1 MKQLILFLLCLSTWT
16 AQAKIYNVKDYGA
29 KADGTTIDTPAIN
42 RAIEEAASQGGGT
55 IYFPAGEYACYSIRL
70 ASHIHLYI
78 EQGAQIV
85 GAFPSATEGYDLAEP
100 NEHTQFQDFGHSHW
114 KNSLIW
120 GIGLED
126 ITISGPGLI
135 YGKGLTREESR
146 LPGVG
151 NKAISLKLCKNVT
164 LKDFSLLHCG
174 HFGLLATGVDNL
186 SILNVKVDTN
196 RDGFDIDCCKNVRI
210 SHCTVNAP
218 WDDAI
223 VLKASYGLGYFK
235 DTENVTISDCFV
247 SGYDRGSVLD
257 LKKKSKKGLVAIV
270 IIVLIVLAGGA
281 VFAYKM
287 QADKKELADFSQKVA
302 AFQSEKLD
310 GRDFGSHQSY
320 FTDFMK
326 ECQDAIDA
334 GDLKKM
340 EELDKKWSEVENT
353 YTTVSNGKTSL
364 DAFASGIDQALS
376 TYSITDDYKA
386 TYETLK
392 KDVEAAQKDCDY
404 EKVSDFQKQLDA
416 LATNLKSDNLK
427 VIQNLKNDISSVS
440 LDKDYVSAD
449 DQKKLDAY
457 STEVEKY
464 IKEENYAQAVTT
476 LNSWKTDVTALKKT
490 IDDKKAAEQAKAE
503 SEAESKRAA
512 ESKAA
517 ESKAAESK
525 AAESKKN
532 QTTETKKDSS
542 KNNSS
547 SSNSSA
553 SSDYVLPGSS
563 SQYLSASDV
572 KNLSSYQLMIA
583 RNEIYARHH
592 RKFDSADLQI
602 YFDKKSWYSGTIEP
616 SDFDEKNELSQI
628 EKKNIDL
635 IKKYE

>member
-1 MKQLILFLLCLSTWT
+1 MSNTEDRNDETINLDLDEHTSAEDADMDVNTEANANADDDF
-16 AQAKIYNVKDYGA
+16 DYL
-29 KADGTTIDTPAIN
+29 KE
-42 RAIEEAASQGGGT
+42 IEE
-55 IYFPAGEYACYSIRL
+55 
-70 ASHIHLYI
+70 I
-78 EQGAQIV
+78 EAQ
-85 GAFPSATEGYDLAEP
+85 EKE
-100 NEHTQFQDFGHSHW
+100 
-114 KNSLIW
+114 
-120 GIGLED
+120 LEEQRQKKKEE
-126 ITISGPGLI
+126 LERR
-135 YGKGLTREESR
+135 REER
-146 LPGVG
+146 E
-151 NKAISLKLCKNVT
+151 
-164 LKDFSLLHCG
+164 KDDKKSAAQRKREMKERKKEAEWLGEPFE
-174 HFGLLATGVDNL
+174 
-186 SILNVKVDTN
+186 
-196 RDGFDIDCCKNVRI
+196 
-210 SHCTVNAP
+210 
-218 WDDAI
+218 DDVEI
-223 VLKASYGLGYFK
+223 VPTAK
-235 DTENVTISDCFV
+235 
-247 SGYDRGSVLD
+247 
-257 LKKKSKKGLVAIV
+257 KKKSKKGLVAIV
-270 IIVLIVLAGGA
+270 VIVLIALAGGA
-281 VFAYKM
+281 AFAYKM

-310 GRDFGSHQSY
+310 GRDFGSY

-340 EELDKKWSEVENT
+340 EDLDKKWSEVENT

-476 LNSWKTDVTALKKT
+476 LSSWKTDVTALKKT

-542 KNNSS
+542 KKDSSKNNSS

-583 RNEIYARHH
+583 RNEIYARHG
-592 RKFDSADLQI
+592 RKFNDSELQA
-602 YFDKKSWYSGTIEP
+602 YFNGKSWYKGTVNPE
-616 SDFDEKNELSQI
+616 DFSTSVFNDCEI
-628 EKKNIDL
+628 KNIQL
-635 IKKYE
+635 IQSYE

>member
-1 MKQLILFLLCLSTWT
+1 MSNTEDRNDETIDLDLDEHTSAEDADMDVNTE
-16 AQAKIYNVKDYGA
+16 A
-29 KADGTTIDTPAIN
+29 KADDDFDYLKE
-42 RAIEEAASQGGGT
+42 IEE
-55 IYFPAGEYACYSIRL
+55 
-70 ASHIHLYI
+70 I
-78 EQGAQIV
+78 EAQ
-85 GAFPSATEGYDLAEP
+85 EKE
-100 NEHTQFQDFGHSHW
+100 
-114 KNSLIW
+114 
-120 GIGLED
+120 LEEQRQKKKEE
-126 ITISGPGLI
+126 LERR
-135 YGKGLTREESR
+135 REER
-146 LPGVG
+146 E
-151 NKAISLKLCKNVT
+151 
-164 LKDFSLLHCG
+164 KDEKKSAAQRRREMKERKKEAEWLGEPFE
-174 HFGLLATGVDNL
+174 
-186 SILNVKVDTN
+186 
-196 RDGFDIDCCKNVRI
+196 
-210 SHCTVNAP
+210 
-218 WDDAI
+218 DDVEI
-223 VLKASYGLGYFK
+223 VPTAK
-235 DTENVTISDCFV
+235 
-247 SGYDRGSVLD
+247 
-257 LKKKSKKGLVAIV
+257 KKKSKKGLVAIV
-270 IIVLIVLAGGA
+270 IILLIALAGGA
-281 VFAYKM
+281 VFAYKK
-287 QADKKELADFSQKVA
+287 QVDKKELADFSQKVA

-310 GRDFGSHQSY
+310 GKDFGSHQSY

-392 KDVEAAQKDCDY
+392 KDVETAQKDCDY

-449 DQKKLDAY
+449 DQKKLEAY

-525 AAESKKN
+525 AAESKAAESKKN
-532 QTTETKKDSS
+532 QTTETKKNGSN
-542 KNNSS
+542 NNSS

-583 RNEIYARHH
+583 RNEIYARHG
-592 RKFDSADLQI
+592 RKFNDSELQA
-602 YFDKKSWYSGTIEP
+602 YFNSKSWYKGTVNPE
-616 SDFDEKNELSQI
+616 DFSTSVFNDYEI
-628 EKKNIDL
+628 KNIQL
-635 IKKYE
+635 IQSYE

>member
-1 MKQLILFLLCLSTWT
+1 MSNTEDRNDETINLDLDEHTSAEDADMDVNTEANANADDDF
-16 AQAKIYNVKDYGA
+16 DYL
-29 KADGTTIDTPAIN
+29 KE
-42 RAIEEAASQGGGT
+42 IEE
-55 IYFPAGEYACYSIRL
+55 
-70 ASHIHLYI
+70 I
-78 EQGAQIV
+78 EAQ
-85 GAFPSATEGYDLAEP
+85 EKE
-100 NEHTQFQDFGHSHW
+100 
-114 KNSLIW
+114 
-120 GIGLED
+120 LEEQRQKKKEE
-126 ITISGPGLI
+126 LERR
-135 YGKGLTREESR
+135 REER
-146 LPGVG
+146 E
-151 NKAISLKLCKNVT
+151 
-164 LKDFSLLHCG
+164 KDEKKSAAQRKREMKERKKEAEWLGEPFE
-174 HFGLLATGVDNL
+174 
-186 SILNVKVDTN
+186 
-196 RDGFDIDCCKNVRI
+196 
-210 SHCTVNAP
+210 
-218 WDDAI
+218 DDVEI
-223 VLKASYGLGYFK
+223 VPTAK
-235 DTENVTISDCFV
+235 
-247 SGYDRGSVLD
+247 
-257 LKKKSKKGLVAIV
+257 KKKSKKGLVAIV
-270 IIVLIVLAGGA
+270 IIVLIALAGGA
-281 VFAYKM
+281 AFAYKM

-320 FTDFMK
+320 FADFMK

-334 GDLKKM
+334 RDLKKM

-542 KNNSS
+542 KKDSSKNNSS

-583 RNEIYARHH
+583 RNEIYARHG
-592 RKFDSADLQI
+592 RKFNDSELQA
-602 YFDKKSWYSGTIEP
+602 YFNGKSWYKGTVNPE
-616 SDFDEKNELSQI
+616 DFSTSVFNDCEI
-628 EKKNIDL
+628 KNIQL
-635 IKKYE
+635 IQSYE

>member
-1 MKQLILFLLCLSTWT
+1 MSNTEDRNDETINLDLDEHTSAEDADMDVNTEANANADDDF
-16 AQAKIYNVKDYGA
+16 DYL
-29 KADGTTIDTPAIN
+29 KE
-42 RAIEEAASQGGGT
+42 IEE
-55 IYFPAGEYACYSIRL
+55 
-70 ASHIHLYI
+70 I
-78 EQGAQIV
+78 EAQ
-85 GAFPSATEGYDLAEP
+85 EKE
-100 NEHTQFQDFGHSHW
+100 
-114 KNSLIW
+114 
-120 GIGLED
+120 LEEQRQKKKEE
-126 ITISGPGLI
+126 LERR
-135 YGKGLTREESR
+135 REER
-146 LPGVG
+146 E
-151 NKAISLKLCKNVT
+151 
-164 LKDFSLLHCG
+164 KDDKKSAAQRKREMKERKKEAEWLGEPFE
-174 HFGLLATGVDNL
+174 
-186 SILNVKVDTN
+186 
-196 RDGFDIDCCKNVRI
+196 
-210 SHCTVNAP
+210 
-218 WDDAI
+218 DDVEI
-223 VLKASYGLGYFK
+223 VPTAK
-235 DTENVTISDCFV
+235 
-247 SGYDRGSVLD
+247 
-257 LKKKSKKGLVAIV
+257 KKKSKKGLVAIV
-270 IIVLIVLAGGA
+270 VIVLIALAGGA
-281 VFAYKM
+281 AFAYKM

-340 EELDKKWSEVENT
+340 EDLDKKWSEVENT

-512 ESKAA
+512 AGFALTIAPINVWK
-517 ESKAAESK
+517 
-525 AAESKKN
+525 
-532 QTTETKKDSS
+532 
-542 KNNSS
+542 
-547 SSNSSA
+547 
-553 SSDYVLPGSS
+553 
-563 SQYLSASDV
+563 LSANCSSV
-572 KNLSSYQLMIA
+572 KEAVPTGTWIMFVLSSLYSILPALISLTA
-583 RNEIYARHH
+583 FVTSIVTVPAFGFGIKPLGPSTRPRRPTTPIISGVATTTSKSSHPSFWIFGTSSCPPT
-592 RKFDSADLQI
+592 KSA
-602 YFDKKSWYSGTIEP
+602 P
-616 SDFDEKNELSQI
+616 AA
-628 EKKNIDL
+628 
-635 IKKYE
+635 

>member
-1 MKQLILFLLCLSTWT
+1 MSNTEDRNDETIDLDLDEHTSAEDADMDVNTE
-16 AQAKIYNVKDYGA
+16 A
-29 KADGTTIDTPAIN
+29 KADDDFDYLKE
-42 RAIEEAASQGGGT
+42 IEE
-55 IYFPAGEYACYSIRL
+55 
-70 ASHIHLYI
+70 I
-78 EQGAQIV
+78 EAQ
-85 GAFPSATEGYDLAEP
+85 EKE
-100 NEHTQFQDFGHSHW
+100 
-114 KNSLIW
+114 
-120 GIGLED
+120 LEEQRQKKKEE
-126 ITISGPGLI
+126 LERR
-135 YGKGLTREESR
+135 REER
-146 LPGVG
+146 E
-151 NKAISLKLCKNVT
+151 
-164 LKDFSLLHCG
+164 KDEKKSAAQRRREMKERKKEAEWLGEPFE
-174 HFGLLATGVDNL
+174 
-186 SILNVKVDTN
+186 
-196 RDGFDIDCCKNVRI
+196 
-210 SHCTVNAP
+210 
-218 WDDAI
+218 DDVEI
-223 VLKASYGLGYFK
+223 VPTAK
-235 DTENVTISDCFV
+235 
-247 SGYDRGSVLD
+247 
-257 LKKKSKKGLVAIV
+257 KKKSKKGLVAIV
-270 IIVLIVLAGGA
+270 IILLIALAGGA
-281 VFAYKM
+281 VFAYKK
-287 QADKKELADFSQKVA
+287 QVDKKELADFSQKVA

-310 GRDFGSHQSY
+310 GKDFGSHQSY

-392 KDVEAAQKDCDY
+392 KDVETAQKDCDY

-449 DQKKLDAY
+449 DQKKLEAY

-525 AAESKKN
+525 AAESKAAESKKN
-532 QTTETKKDSS
+532 QTTETKKNSS
-542 KNNSS
+542 NNNSS

-563 SQYLSASDV
+563 NQYLSASDV

-583 RNEIYARHH
+583 RNEIYARHG
-592 RKFDSADLQI
+592 RKFNDSELQA
-602 YFDKKSWYSGTIEP
+602 YFNSKSWYKGTVNPE
-616 SDFDEKNELSQI
+616 DFSTSVFNDYEI
-628 EKKNIDL
+628 KNIQL
-635 IKKYE
+635 IQSYE

>member
-1 MKQLILFLLCLSTWT
+1 MSNTEDRNDETINLDLDEHTSAEDADMDVNTEANANADDDF
-16 AQAKIYNVKDYGA
+16 DYL
-29 KADGTTIDTPAIN
+29 KE
-42 RAIEEAASQGGGT
+42 IEE
-55 IYFPAGEYACYSIRL
+55 
-70 ASHIHLYI
+70 I
-78 EQGAQIV
+78 EAQ
-85 GAFPSATEGYDLAEP
+85 EKE
-100 NEHTQFQDFGHSHW
+100 
-114 KNSLIW
+114 
-120 GIGLED
+120 LEEQRQKKKEE
-126 ITISGPGLI
+126 LERR
-135 YGKGLTREESR
+135 REER
-146 LPGVG
+146 E
-151 NKAISLKLCKNVT
+151 
-164 LKDFSLLHCG
+164 KDEKKSAAQRKREMKERKKEAEWLGEPFE
-174 HFGLLATGVDNL
+174 
-186 SILNVKVDTN
+186 
-196 RDGFDIDCCKNVRI
+196 
-210 SHCTVNAP
+210 
-218 WDDAI
+218 DDVEI
-223 VLKASYGLGYFK
+223 VPTAK
-235 DTENVTISDCFV
+235 
-247 SGYDRGSVLD
+247 
-257 LKKKSKKGLVAIV
+257 KKKSKKGLVAIV
-270 IIVLIVLAGGA
+270 VIVLIALAGGA
-281 VFAYKM
+281 AFAYKM

-340 EELDKKWSEVENT
+340 EDLDKKWSEVENT

-464 IKEENYAQAVTT
+464 TKEENYAQAVTT

-503 SEAESKRAA
+503 SEAKR
-512 ESKAA
+512 AA

-532 QTTETKKDSS
+532 QTTETKKDSSKKDSS

-583 RNEIYARHH
+583 RNEIYARHG
-592 RKFDSADLQI
+592 RKFNDSELQA
-602 YFDKKSWYSGTIEP
+602 YFNGKSWYKGTVNPE
-616 SDFDEKNELSQI
+616 DFSTSVFNDCEI
-628 EKKNIDL
+628 KNIQL
-635 IKKYE
+635 IQSYE

>member
-1 MKQLILFLLCLSTWT
+1 MSNTEDR
-16 AQAKIYNVKDYGA
+16 NDE
-29 KADGTTIDTPAIN
+29 TIDLDLDEHTSAEDADMDEHTEAN
-42 RAIEEAASQGGGT
+42 ADDDFDYLKEIEE
-55 IYFPAGEYACYSIRL
+55 
-70 ASHIHLYI
+70 I
-78 EQGAQIV
+78 EAQ
-85 GAFPSATEGYDLAEP
+85 EKE
-100 NEHTQFQDFGHSHW
+100 
-114 KNSLIW
+114 
-120 GIGLED
+120 LEEQRQKKKEE
-126 ITISGPGLI
+126 LERR
-135 YGKGLTREESR
+135 REER
-146 LPGVG
+146 E
-151 NKAISLKLCKNVT
+151 
-164 LKDFSLLHCG
+164 KDEKKSAAQRRREMKERKKEAEWLGEPFEDD
-174 HFGLLATGVDNL
+174 VE
-186 SILNVKVDTN
+186 
-196 RDGFDIDCCKNVRI
+196 
-210 SHCTVNAP
+210 TVPIA
-218 WDDAI
+218 
-223 VLKASYGLGYFK
+223 K
-235 DTENVTISDCFV
+235 
-247 SGYDRGSVLD
+247 
-257 LKKKSKKGLVAIV
+257 KKKSKKGLIAIV
-270 IIVLIVLAGGA
+270 VVILIALAGGA

-310 GRDFGSHQSY
+310 GKDFGSHQSY

-340 EELDKKWSEVENT
+340 EELNKKWSEVEST

-386 TYETLK
+386 DYETLK
-392 KDVEAAQKDCDY
+392 KDVETAQKDCDY

-427 VIQNLKNDISSVS
+427 LVQNLKNDISSVS

-476 LNSWKTDVTALKKT
+476 LNSWKTDVTALKKS

-525 AAESKKN
+525 AAESKAAESKKN

-542 KNNSS
+542 NNNSS
-547 SSNSSA
+547 SSNSGS

-583 RNEIYARHH
+583 RNEIYARHG
-592 RKFDSADLQI
+592 RKFNDSELQA
-602 YFDKKSWYSGTIEP
+602 YFNSKSWYKGTVNPENFSTSVFNDYEI
-616 SDFDEKNELSQI
+616 
-628 EKKNIDL
+628 KNIQL
-635 IKKYE
+635 IQSYE

>member
-1 MKQLILFLLCLSTWT
+1 M
-16 AQAKIYNVKDYGA
+16 
-29 KADGTTIDTPAIN
+29 
-42 RAIEEAASQGGGT
+42 
-55 IYFPAGEYACYSIRL
+55 
-70 ASHIHLYI
+70 
-78 EQGAQIV
+78 
-85 GAFPSATEGYDLAEP
+85 
-100 NEHTQFQDFGHSHW
+100 
-114 KNSLIW
+114 
-120 GIGLED
+120 
-126 ITISGPGLI
+126 
-135 YGKGLTREESR
+135 
-146 LPGVG
+146 
-151 NKAISLKLCKNVT
+151 
-164 LKDFSLLHCG
+164 
-174 HFGLLATGVDNL
+174 
-186 SILNVKVDTN
+186 
-196 RDGFDIDCCKNVRI
+196 
-210 SHCTVNAP
+210 
-218 WDDAI
+218 
-223 VLKASYGLGYFK
+223 
-235 DTENVTISDCFV
+235 
-247 SGYDRGSVLD
+247 
-257 LKKKSKKGLVAIV
+257 
-270 IIVLIVLAGGA
+270 
-281 VFAYKM
+281 
-287 QADKKELADFSQKVA
+287 A

-310 GRDFGSHQSY
+310 GRNFGSHQSY

-542 KNNSS
+542 KKDSSKNNSS

-583 RNEIYARHH
+583 RNEIYARHG
-592 RKFDSADLQI
+592 RKFNDSELQA
-602 YFDKKSWYSGTIEP
+602 YFNGKSWYKGTVNPE
-616 SDFDEKNELSQI
+616 DFSTSVFNDYEI
-628 EKKNIDL
+628 KNIQL
-635 IKKYE
+635 IQSYE

>member
-1 MKQLILFLLCLSTWT
+1 MSNTEDRNDETINLDLDEHTSAEDADMDVNTEANADDDF
-16 AQAKIYNVKDYGA
+16 DYL
-29 KADGTTIDTPAIN
+29 KE
-42 RAIEEAASQGGGT
+42 IEE
-55 IYFPAGEYACYSIRL
+55 
-70 ASHIHLYI
+70 I
-78 EQGAQIV
+78 EAQ
-85 GAFPSATEGYDLAEP
+85 EKE
-100 NEHTQFQDFGHSHW
+100 
-114 KNSLIW
+114 
-120 GIGLED
+120 LEEQRQKKKEE
-126 ITISGPGLI
+126 LERR
-135 YGKGLTREESR
+135 REER
-146 LPGVG
+146 E
-151 NKAISLKLCKNVT
+151 
-164 LKDFSLLHCG
+164 KDEKKSAAQRKREMKERKKEAEWLGEPFE
-174 HFGLLATGVDNL
+174 
-186 SILNVKVDTN
+186 
-196 RDGFDIDCCKNVRI
+196 
-210 SHCTVNAP
+210 
-218 WDDAI
+218 DDVEI
-223 VLKASYGLGYFK
+223 VPTAK
-235 DTENVTISDCFV
+235 
-247 SGYDRGSVLD
+247 
-257 LKKKSKKGLVAIV
+257 KKKSKKGLVAIV
-270 IIVLIVLAGGA
+270 VIVLIALAGGA
-281 VFAYKM
+281 AFAYKM

-340 EELDKKWSEVENT
+340 EDLDKKWSEVENT
-353 YTTVSNGKTSL
+353 YTTVSNGRTSL

-525 AAESKKN
+525 KN
-532 QTTETKKDSS
+532 QTTETKKDSSKKDSSKKDSS

-583 RNEIYARHH
+583 RNEIYARHG
-592 RKFDSADLQI
+592 RKFNDSELQA
-602 YFDKKSWYSGTIEP
+602 YFNGKSWYKGTVNPE
-616 SDFDEKNELSQI
+616 DFSTSVFNDYEI
-628 EKKNIDL
+628 KNIQL
-635 IKKYE
+635 IQSYE

>member
-1 MKQLILFLLCLSTWT
+1 MSNTEDRNDETINLDLDEHTSAEDADMDVNTEANANADDDF
-16 AQAKIYNVKDYGA
+16 DYL
-29 KADGTTIDTPAIN
+29 KE
-42 RAIEEAASQGGGT
+42 IEE
-55 IYFPAGEYACYSIRL
+55 
-70 ASHIHLYI
+70 I
-78 EQGAQIV
+78 EAQ
-85 GAFPSATEGYDLAEP
+85 EKE
-100 NEHTQFQDFGHSHW
+100 
-114 KNSLIW
+114 
-120 GIGLED
+120 LEEQRQKKKEE
-126 ITISGPGLI
+126 LERR
-135 YGKGLTREESR
+135 REER
-146 LPGVG
+146 E
-151 NKAISLKLCKNVT
+151 
-164 LKDFSLLHCG
+164 KDEKKSAAQRKREMKERKKEAEWLGEPFEDD
-174 HFGLLATGVDNL
+174 VE
-186 SILNVKVDTN
+186 
-196 RDGFDIDCCKNVRI
+196 
-210 SHCTVNAP
+210 TVPTA
-218 WDDAI
+218 
-223 VLKASYGLGYFK
+223 K
-235 DTENVTISDCFV
+235 
-247 SGYDRGSVLD
+247 
-257 LKKKSKKGLVAIV
+257 KKKSKKGLVAIV
-270 IIVLIVLAGGA
+270 VIVLIALAGGA
-281 VFAYKM
+281 AFAYKM

-503 SEAESKRAA
+503 SKRAA

-583 RNEIYARHH
+583 RNEIYARHG
-592 RKFDSADLQI
+592 RKFNDSELQA
-602 YFDKKSWYSGTIEP
+602 YFNGKSWYKGTVNPE
-616 SDFDEKNELSQI
+616 DFSTSVFNDCEI
-628 EKKNIDL
+628 KNIQL
-635 IKKYE
+635 IQSYE

>member
-1 MKQLILFLLCLSTWT
+1 MSNTEDRNDETIDLDLDEHTSAEDADMDVNTE
-16 AQAKIYNVKDYGA
+16 A
-29 KADGTTIDTPAIN
+29 KADDDFDYLKE
-42 RAIEEAASQGGGT
+42 IEE
-55 IYFPAGEYACYSIRL
+55 
-70 ASHIHLYI
+70 I
-78 EQGAQIV
+78 EAQ
-85 GAFPSATEGYDLAEP
+85 EKE
-100 NEHTQFQDFGHSHW
+100 
-114 KNSLIW
+114 
-120 GIGLED
+120 LEEQRQKKKEE
-126 ITISGPGLI
+126 LERR
-135 YGKGLTREESR
+135 REER
-146 LPGVG
+146 E
-151 NKAISLKLCKNVT
+151 
-164 LKDFSLLHCG
+164 KDEKKSAAQRRREMKERKKEAEWLGEPFE
-174 HFGLLATGVDNL
+174 
-186 SILNVKVDTN
+186 
-196 RDGFDIDCCKNVRI
+196 
-210 SHCTVNAP
+210 
-218 WDDAI
+218 DDVEI
-223 VLKASYGLGYFK
+223 VPTAK
-235 DTENVTISDCFV
+235 
-247 SGYDRGSVLD
+247 
-257 LKKKSKKGLVAIV
+257 KKKSKKGLVAIV
-270 IIVLIVLAGGA
+270 IILLIALAGGA
-281 VFAYKM
+281 VFAYKK

-310 GRDFGSHQSY
+310 GKDFGSHQSY

-364 DAFASGIDQALS
+364 DAFAAGIDQALS

-392 KDVEAAQKDCDY
+392 KDIETAQKDCDY

-449 DQKKLDAY
+449 DQKKLEAY

-525 AAESKKN
+525 AAESKAAESKKN
-532 QTTETKKDSS
+532 QTTETKKNSS
-542 KNNSS
+542 NNNSS

-563 SQYLSASDV
+563 NQYLSASDV

-583 RNEIYARHH
+583 RNEIYARHG
-592 RKFDSADLQI
+592 RKFNDSELQA
-602 YFDKKSWYSGTIEP
+602 YFNSKSWYKGTVNPE
-616 SDFDEKNELSQI
+616 DFSTSVFNDYEI
-628 EKKNIDL
+628 KNIQL
-635 IKKYE
+635 IQSYE

>member
-1 MKQLILFLLCLSTWT
+1 
-16 AQAKIYNVKDYGA
+16 
-29 KADGTTIDTPAIN
+29 
-42 RAIEEAASQGGGT
+42 
-55 IYFPAGEYACYSIRL
+55 
-70 ASHIHLYI
+70 
-78 EQGAQIV
+78 
-85 GAFPSATEGYDLAEP
+85 
-100 NEHTQFQDFGHSHW
+100 
-114 KNSLIW
+114 
-120 GIGLED
+120 
-126 ITISGPGLI
+126 
-135 YGKGLTREESR
+135 
-146 LPGVG
+146 
-151 NKAISLKLCKNVT
+151 
-164 LKDFSLLHCG
+164 
-174 HFGLLATGVDNL
+174 
-186 SILNVKVDTN
+186 
-196 RDGFDIDCCKNVRI
+196 
-210 SHCTVNAP
+210 
-218 WDDAI
+218 
-223 VLKASYGLGYFK
+223 
-235 DTENVTISDCFV
+235 
-247 SGYDRGSVLD
+247 
-257 LKKKSKKGLVAIV
+257 
-270 IIVLIVLAGGA
+270 
-281 VFAYKM
+281 
-287 QADKKELADFSQKVA
+287 
-302 AFQSEKLD
+302 
-310 GRDFGSHQSY
+310 
-320 FTDFMK
+320 MK

-340 EELDKKWSEVENT
+340 EDLDKKWSEVENT

-476 LNSWKTDVTALKKT
+476 LSSWKTDVTALKKT
-490 IDDKKAAEQAKAE
+490 IDDKKAAEQAKA
-503 SEAESKRAA
+503 EAESKRAA

-532 QTTETKKDSS
+532 QTTETKKDSSKKDSS

-583 RNEIYARHH
+583 RNEIYARHG
-592 RKFDSADLQI
+592 RKFNDSELQA
-602 YFDKKSWYSGTIEP
+602 YFNGKSWYKGTVNPE
-616 SDFDEKNELSQI
+616 DFSTSVFNDCEI
-628 EKKNIDL
+628 KNIQL
-635 IKKYE
+635 IQSYE

>member
-1 MKQLILFLLCLSTWT
+1 MSNTEDRNDETINLDLDEHTSAEDADMDVNTEANANADDDF
-16 AQAKIYNVKDYGA
+16 DYL
-29 KADGTTIDTPAIN
+29 KE
-42 RAIEEAASQGGGT
+42 IEE
-55 IYFPAGEYACYSIRL
+55 
-70 ASHIHLYI
+70 I
-78 EQGAQIV
+78 EAQ
-85 GAFPSATEGYDLAEP
+85 EKE
-100 NEHTQFQDFGHSHW
+100 
-114 KNSLIW
+114 
-120 GIGLED
+120 LEEQRQKKKEE
-126 ITISGPGLI
+126 LERR
-135 YGKGLTREESR
+135 REER
-146 LPGVG
+146 E
-151 NKAISLKLCKNVT
+151 
-164 LKDFSLLHCG
+164 KDEKKSAAQRKREMKERKKEAEWLGEPFEDDVEIVP
-174 HFGLLATGVDNL
+174 T
-186 SILNVKVDTN
+186 VK
-196 RDGFDIDCCKNVRI
+196 
-210 SHCTVNAP
+210 
-218 WDDAI
+218 
-223 VLKASYGLGYFK
+223 
-235 DTENVTISDCFV
+235 
-247 SGYDRGSVLD
+247 
-257 LKKKSKKGLVAIV
+257 KKKSKKGLVAIV
-270 IIVLIVLAGGA
+270 IIVLIALAGGA

-310 GRDFGSHQSY
+310 GRDFGFHQSY
-320 FTDFMK
+320 FADFMK

-503 SEAESKRAA
+503 SKRAAESKAA

-583 RNEIYARHH
+583 RNEIYARHG
-592 RKFDSADLQI
+592 RKFNDSELQA
-602 YFDKKSWYSGTIEP
+602 YFNGKSWYKGTVNPE
-616 SDFDEKNELSQI
+616 DFSTSVFNDYEI
-628 EKKNIDL
+628 KNIQL
-635 IKKYE
+635 IQSYE

>member
-1 MKQLILFLLCLSTWT
+1 MSNTEDRNDETINLDLDEHTSAEDADMDVNTEANADDDF
-16 AQAKIYNVKDYGA
+16 DYL
-29 KADGTTIDTPAIN
+29 KE
-42 RAIEEAASQGGGT
+42 IEE
-55 IYFPAGEYACYSIRL
+55 
-70 ASHIHLYI
+70 I
-78 EQGAQIV
+78 EAQ
-85 GAFPSATEGYDLAEP
+85 EKE
-100 NEHTQFQDFGHSHW
+100 
-114 KNSLIW
+114 
-120 GIGLED
+120 LEEQRQKKKEE
-126 ITISGPGLI
+126 LERR
-135 YGKGLTREESR
+135 REER
-146 LPGVG
+146 E
-151 NKAISLKLCKNVT
+151 
-164 LKDFSLLHCG
+164 KDDKKSAAQRKREMKERKKEAEWLGEPFE
-174 HFGLLATGVDNL
+174 
-186 SILNVKVDTN
+186 
-196 RDGFDIDCCKNVRI
+196 
-210 SHCTVNAP
+210 
-218 WDDAI
+218 DDVEI
-223 VLKASYGLGYFK
+223 VPTA
-235 DTENVTISDCFV
+235 
-247 SGYDRGSVLD
+247 
-257 LKKKSKKGLVAIV
+257 KKKKRKKGLVAIV
-270 IIVLIVLAGGA
+270 VIVLIALAGGA
-281 VFAYKM
+281 AFAYKM

-340 EELDKKWSEVENT
+340 EDLDKKWSEVENT

-542 KNNSS
+542 KKDSSKNNSS

-583 RNEIYARHH
+583 RNEIYARHG
-592 RKFDSADLQI
+592 RKFNDSELQA
-602 YFDKKSWYSGTIEP
+602 YFNGKSWYKGTVNPE
-616 SDFDEKNELSQI
+616 DFSTSVFNDYEI
-628 EKKNIDL
+628 KNIQL
-635 IKKYE
+635 IQSYE

>member
-1 MKQLILFLLCLSTWT
+1 MSNTEDRNDETINLDLDEHTSAEDADMDVNTEANADDDF
-16 AQAKIYNVKDYGA
+16 DYL
-29 KADGTTIDTPAIN
+29 KE
-42 RAIEEAASQGGGT
+42 IEE
-55 IYFPAGEYACYSIRL
+55 
-70 ASHIHLYI
+70 I
-78 EQGAQIV
+78 EAQ
-85 GAFPSATEGYDLAEP
+85 EKE
-100 NEHTQFQDFGHSHW
+100 
-114 KNSLIW
+114 
-120 GIGLED
+120 LEEQRQKKKEE
-126 ITISGPGLI
+126 LERR
-135 YGKGLTREESR
+135 REER
-146 LPGVG
+146 E
-151 NKAISLKLCKNVT
+151 
-164 LKDFSLLHCG
+164 KDDKKSAAQRKREMKERKKEAEWLGEPFE
-174 HFGLLATGVDNL
+174 
-186 SILNVKVDTN
+186 
-196 RDGFDIDCCKNVRI
+196 
-210 SHCTVNAP
+210 
-218 WDDAI
+218 DDVEI
-223 VLKASYGLGYFK
+223 VPTAK
-235 DTENVTISDCFV
+235 
-247 SGYDRGSVLD
+247 
-257 LKKKSKKGLVAIV
+257 KKKSKKGLVAIV
-270 IIVLIVLAGGA
+270 IIVLIALAGGA
-281 VFAYKM
+281 AFAYKM

-503 SEAESKRAA
+503 SEAELKRAA

-532 QTTETKKDSS
+532 QTTETKKDSSKKDSS

-583 RNEIYARHH
+583 RNEIYARHG
-592 RKFDSADLQI
+592 RKFNDSELQA
-602 YFDKKSWYSGTIEP
+602 YFNGKSWYKGTVNPE
-616 SDFDEKNELSQI
+616 DFSTSVFNDYEI
-628 EKKNIDL
+628 KNIQL
-635 IKKYE
+635 IQSYE

>member
-1 MKQLILFLLCLSTWT
+1 MSNTEDRNDETIDLDLDEHTSAEDADMDVNTE
-16 AQAKIYNVKDYGA
+16 A
-29 KADGTTIDTPAIN
+29 KADDDFDYLKE
-42 RAIEEAASQGGGT
+42 IEE
-55 IYFPAGEYACYSIRL
+55 
-70 ASHIHLYI
+70 I
-78 EQGAQIV
+78 EAQ
-85 GAFPSATEGYDLAEP
+85 EKE
-100 NEHTQFQDFGHSHW
+100 
-114 KNSLIW
+114 
-120 GIGLED
+120 LEEQRQKKKEE
-126 ITISGPGLI
+126 LERR
-135 YGKGLTREESR
+135 REER
-146 LPGVG
+146 E
-151 NKAISLKLCKNVT
+151 
-164 LKDFSLLHCG
+164 KDEKKSAAQRRREMKERKKEAEWLGEPFE
-174 HFGLLATGVDNL
+174 
-186 SILNVKVDTN
+186 
-196 RDGFDIDCCKNVRI
+196 
-210 SHCTVNAP
+210 
-218 WDDAI
+218 DDVEI
-223 VLKASYGLGYFK
+223 VPTAK
-235 DTENVTISDCFV
+235 
-247 SGYDRGSVLD
+247 
-257 LKKKSKKGLVAIV
+257 KKKSKKGLVAIV
-270 IIVLIVLAGGA
+270 IILLIALAGGA
-281 VFAYKM
+281 VFAYKK

-310 GRDFGSHQSY
+310 GKDFGSHQSY

-334 GDLKKM
+334 GNLKKM

-392 KDVEAAQKDCDY
+392 KDVETAQKDCDY

-449 DQKKLDAY
+449 DQKKLEAY

-525 AAESKKN
+525 KN
-532 QTTETKKDSS
+532 QTTETKKNSS
-542 KNNSS
+542 NNNSS
-547 SSNSSA
+547 SSNSST

-563 SQYLSASDV
+563 NQYLSASDV

-583 RNEIYARHH
+583 RNEIYARHG
-592 RKFDSADLQI
+592 RKFNDSELQA
-602 YFDKKSWYSGTIEP
+602 YFNSKSWYKGTVNPE
-616 SDFDEKNELSQI
+616 DFSTSVFNDYEI
-628 EKKNIDL
+628 KNIQL
-635 IKKYE
+635 IQSYE

>member
-1 MKQLILFLLCLSTWT
+1 MSNTEDRNDETINLDLDEHTSAEDADMDVNTEANADDDF
-16 AQAKIYNVKDYGA
+16 DYL
-29 KADGTTIDTPAIN
+29 KE
-42 RAIEEAASQGGGT
+42 IEE
-55 IYFPAGEYACYSIRL
+55 
-70 ASHIHLYI
+70 I
-78 EQGAQIV
+78 EAQ
-85 GAFPSATEGYDLAEP
+85 EKE
-100 NEHTQFQDFGHSHW
+100 
-114 KNSLIW
+114 
-120 GIGLED
+120 LEEQRQKKKEE
-126 ITISGPGLI
+126 LERR
-135 YGKGLTREESR
+135 REESE
-146 LPGVG
+146 
-151 NKAISLKLCKNVT
+151 
-164 LKDFSLLHCG
+164 KDDKKSAAQRKREMKERKKEAEWLGEPFE
-174 HFGLLATGVDNL
+174 
-186 SILNVKVDTN
+186 
-196 RDGFDIDCCKNVRI
+196 
-210 SHCTVNAP
+210 
-218 WDDAI
+218 DDVEI
-223 VLKASYGLGYFK
+223 VPTAK
-235 DTENVTISDCFV
+235 
-247 SGYDRGSVLD
+247 
-257 LKKKSKKGLVAIV
+257 KKKSKKGLVAIV
-270 IIVLIVLAGGA
+270 VIVLIALAGGA
-281 VFAYKM
+281 AFAYKM

-340 EELDKKWSEVENT
+340 EDLDKKWSEVENT

-542 KNNSS
+542 KKDSSKNNSS

-583 RNEIYARHH
+583 RNEIYARHG
-592 RKFDSADLQI
+592 RKFNDSELQA
-602 YFDKKSWYSGTIEP
+602 YFNGKSWYKGTVNPE
-616 SDFDEKNELSQI
+616 DFSTSVFNDYEI
-628 EKKNIDL
+628 KNIQL
-635 IKKYE
+635 IQSYE

>member
-1 MKQLILFLLCLSTWT
+1 MSNTEDRNDENIDLDLDEHTPVEDADMDVNTEANADDDF
-16 AQAKIYNVKDYGA
+16 DYL
-29 KADGTTIDTPAIN
+29 KE
-42 RAIEEAASQGGGT
+42 IEE
-55 IYFPAGEYACYSIRL
+55 
-70 ASHIHLYI
+70 I
-78 EQGAQIV
+78 EAQ
-85 GAFPSATEGYDLAEP
+85 EKE
-100 NEHTQFQDFGHSHW
+100 
-114 KNSLIW
+114 
-120 GIGLED
+120 LEEQRQKKKEE
-126 ITISGPGLI
+126 LERR
-135 YGKGLTREESR
+135 REER
-146 LPGVG
+146 E
-151 NKAISLKLCKNVT
+151 
-164 LKDFSLLHCG
+164 KDEKKSAAQRRREMKERKKEAEWLGEPFEDDVE
-174 HFGLLATGVDNL
+174 TVPT
-186 SILNVKVDTN
+186 VK
-196 RDGFDIDCCKNVRI
+196 
-210 SHCTVNAP
+210 
-218 WDDAI
+218 
-223 VLKASYGLGYFK
+223 
-235 DTENVTISDCFV
+235 
-247 SGYDRGSVLD
+247 
-257 LKKKSKKGLVAIV
+257 KKKSKKGLIAIV
-270 IIVLIVLAGGA
+270 VVILIALAGGA

-310 GRDFGSHQSY
+310 GKDFGSHQSY

-340 EELDKKWSEVENT
+340 EELNKKWSEVEST

-386 TYETLK
+386 DYETLK
-392 KDVEAAQKDCDY
+392 KDVETAQKDCDY

-427 VIQNLKNDISSVS
+427 LVQNLKNDISSVS
-440 LDKDYVSAD
+440 LDKAYVSAD

-476 LNSWKTDVTALKKT
+476 LNSWKTDVAALKKS

-517 ESKAAESK
+517 ESKVAESKAAESK

-532 QTTETKKDSS
+532 QTTETKKDSN
-542 KNNSS
+542 NNSS
-547 SSNSSA
+547 SSNSGS

-583 RNEIYARHH
+583 RNEIYARHG
-592 RKFDSADLQI
+592 RKFNDSELQA
-602 YFDKKSWYSGTIEP
+602 YFNSKSWYKGTVNPE
-616 SDFDEKNELSQI
+616 DFSTSVFNDYEI
-628 EKKNIDL
+628 KNIQL
-635 IKKYE
+635 IQSYE

>member
-1 MKQLILFLLCLSTWT
+1 MSNTEDRNDETINLDLDEHTSAEDADMDVNTEANANADDDF
-16 AQAKIYNVKDYGA
+16 DYL
-29 KADGTTIDTPAIN
+29 KE
-42 RAIEEAASQGGGT
+42 IEE
-55 IYFPAGEYACYSIRL
+55 
-70 ASHIHLYI
+70 I
-78 EQGAQIV
+78 EAQ
-85 GAFPSATEGYDLAEP
+85 EKE
-100 NEHTQFQDFGHSHW
+100 
-114 KNSLIW
+114 
-120 GIGLED
+120 LEEQRQKKKEE
-126 ITISGPGLI
+126 LERR
-135 YGKGLTREESR
+135 REER
-146 LPGVG
+146 E
-151 NKAISLKLCKNVT
+151 
-164 LKDFSLLHCG
+164 KDDKKSAAQRKREMKERKKEAEWLGEPFE
-174 HFGLLATGVDNL
+174 
-186 SILNVKVDTN
+186 
-196 RDGFDIDCCKNVRI
+196 
-210 SHCTVNAP
+210 
-218 WDDAI
+218 DDVEI
-223 VLKASYGLGYFK
+223 VPTAK
-235 DTENVTISDCFV
+235 
-247 SGYDRGSVLD
+247 
-257 LKKKSKKGLVAIV
+257 KKKSKKGLVAIV
-270 IIVLIVLAGGA
+270 VIVLIALAGGA
-281 VFAYKM
+281 AFAYKM

-340 EELDKKWSEVENT
+340 EDLDKKWSEVENT

-404 EKVSDFQKQLDA
+404 EKVSDLQKQLDA

-440 LDKDYVSAD
+440 L

-525 AAESKKN
+525 KN
-532 QTTETKKDSS
+532 QTTETKKDSSKKDSS

-583 RNEIYARHH
+583 RNEIYARHG
-592 RKFDSADLQI
+592 RKFNDSELQA
-602 YFDKKSWYSGTIEP
+602 YFNGKSWYKGTVNPE
-616 SDFDEKNELSQI
+616 DFSTSVFNDYEI
-628 EKKNIDL
+628 KNIQL
-635 IKKYE
+635 IQSYE

>member
-1 MKQLILFLLCLSTWT
+1 MSNTEDRNDETIDLDLDEHTSAEDADMDVNTE
-16 AQAKIYNVKDYGA
+16 A
-29 KADGTTIDTPAIN
+29 KADDDFDYLKE
-42 RAIEEAASQGGGT
+42 IEE
-55 IYFPAGEYACYSIRL
+55 
-70 ASHIHLYI
+70 I
-78 EQGAQIV
+78 EAQ
-85 GAFPSATEGYDLAEP
+85 EKE
-100 NEHTQFQDFGHSHW
+100 
-114 KNSLIW
+114 
-120 GIGLED
+120 LEEQRQKKKEE
-126 ITISGPGLI
+126 LERR
-135 YGKGLTREESR
+135 REER
-146 LPGVG
+146 E
-151 NKAISLKLCKNVT
+151 
-164 LKDFSLLHCG
+164 KDEKKSAAQRRREMKERKKEAEWLGEPFE
-174 HFGLLATGVDNL
+174 
-186 SILNVKVDTN
+186 
-196 RDGFDIDCCKNVRI
+196 
-210 SHCTVNAP
+210 
-218 WDDAI
+218 DDVEI
-223 VLKASYGLGYFK
+223 VPTAK
-235 DTENVTISDCFV
+235 
-247 SGYDRGSVLD
+247 
-257 LKKKSKKGLVAIV
+257 KKKSKKGLVAIV
-270 IIVLIVLAGGA
+270 IILLIALAGGA

-310 GRDFGSHQSY
+310 GKDFGSHQSY

-392 KDVEAAQKDCDY
+392 KDVETAQKDCDY

-449 DQKKLDAY
+449 DQKKLEAY

-503 SEAESKRAA
+503 SEAESKRAAESKAA

-583 RNEIYARHH
+583 RNEIYARHG
-592 RKFDSADLQI
+592 RKFNDSELQA
-602 YFDKKSWYSGTIEP
+602 YFNSKSWYKGTVNPE
-616 SDFDEKNELSQI
+616 DFSTSVFNDYEI
-628 EKKNIDL
+628 KNIQL
-635 IKKYE
+635 IQSYE

>member
-1 MKQLILFLLCLSTWT
+1 MSNTEDRNDETINLDLDEHTSAEDADMDVNTEANADDDF
-16 AQAKIYNVKDYGA
+16 DYL
-29 KADGTTIDTPAIN
+29 KE
-42 RAIEEAASQGGGT
+42 IEE
-55 IYFPAGEYACYSIRL
+55 
-70 ASHIHLYI
+70 I
-78 EQGAQIV
+78 EAQ
-85 GAFPSATEGYDLAEP
+85 EKE
-100 NEHTQFQDFGHSHW
+100 
-114 KNSLIW
+114 
-120 GIGLED
+120 LEEQRQKKKEE
-126 ITISGPGLI
+126 LERR
-135 YGKGLTREESR
+135 REER
-146 LPGVG
+146 E
-151 NKAISLKLCKNVT
+151 
-164 LKDFSLLHCG
+164 KDDKKSAAQRKREMKERKKEAEWLGEPFE
-174 HFGLLATGVDNL
+174 
-186 SILNVKVDTN
+186 
-196 RDGFDIDCCKNVRI
+196 
-210 SHCTVNAP
+210 
-218 WDDAI
+218 DDVEI
-223 VLKASYGLGYFK
+223 VPTAK
-235 DTENVTISDCFV
+235 
-247 SGYDRGSVLD
+247 
-257 LKKKSKKGLVAIV
+257 KKKSKKGLVAIV
-270 IIVLIVLAGGA
+270 VIVLIALAGGA
-281 VFAYKM
+281 AFAYKM
-287 QADKKELADFSQKVA
+287 QANKKELADFSQKVA

-503 SEAESKRAA
+503 SEAEAKRAA

-532 QTTETKKDSS
+532 QTTETKKDSSKKDSS

-583 RNEIYARHH
+583 RNEIYARHG
-592 RKFDSADLQI
+592 RKFNDSELQA
-602 YFDKKSWYSGTIEP
+602 YFNGKSWYKGTVNPE
-616 SDFDEKNELSQI
+616 DFSTSVFNDYEI
-628 EKKNIDL
+628 KNIQL
-635 IKKYE
+635 IQSYE

>member
-1 MKQLILFLLCLSTWT
+1 MSNTEDRNDETINLDLDEHTSAEDADMDVNTEANANADDDF
-16 AQAKIYNVKDYGA
+16 DYL
-29 KADGTTIDTPAIN
+29 KE
-42 RAIEEAASQGGGT
+42 IEE
-55 IYFPAGEYACYSIRL
+55 
-70 ASHIHLYI
+70 I
-78 EQGAQIV
+78 EAQ
-85 GAFPSATEGYDLAEP
+85 EKE
-100 NEHTQFQDFGHSHW
+100 
-114 KNSLIW
+114 
-120 GIGLED
+120 LEEQRQKKKEE
-126 ITISGPGLI
+126 LERR
-135 YGKGLTREESR
+135 REER
-146 LPGVG
+146 E
-151 NKAISLKLCKNVT
+151 
-164 LKDFSLLHCG
+164 KDEKKSAAQRKREMKERKKEAEWLGEPFE
-174 HFGLLATGVDNL
+174 
-186 SILNVKVDTN
+186 
-196 RDGFDIDCCKNVRI
+196 
-210 SHCTVNAP
+210 
-218 WDDAI
+218 DDVEI
-223 VLKASYGLGYFK
+223 VPTAK
-235 DTENVTISDCFV
+235 
-247 SGYDRGSVLD
+247 
-257 LKKKSKKGLVAIV
+257 KKKSKKGLVAIV
-270 IIVLIVLAGGA
+270 IIVLIALAGGA

-503 SEAESKRAA
+503 SKRAA

-517 ESKAAESK
+517 ESRAAESK

-532 QTTETKKDSS
+532 QTTETKKDSSKKDSS

-583 RNEIYARHH
+583 RNEIYARHG
-592 RKFDSADLQI
+592 RKFNDSELQA
-602 YFDKKSWYSGTIEP
+602 YFNGKSWYKGTVNPE
-616 SDFDEKNELSQI
+616 DFSTSVFNDYEI
-628 EKKNIDL
+628 KNIQL
-635 IKKYE
+635 IQSYE

>member
-1 MKQLILFLLCLSTWT
+1 MSNTEDRNDETINLDLDEHTSAEDADMDVNTEANANADDDF
-16 AQAKIYNVKDYGA
+16 DYL
-29 KADGTTIDTPAIN
+29 KE
-42 RAIEEAASQGGGT
+42 IEE
-55 IYFPAGEYACYSIRL
+55 
-70 ASHIHLYI
+70 I
-78 EQGAQIV
+78 EAQ
-85 GAFPSATEGYDLAEP
+85 EKE
-100 NEHTQFQDFGHSHW
+100 
-114 KNSLIW
+114 
-120 GIGLED
+120 LEEQRQKKKEE
-126 ITISGPGLI
+126 LERR
-135 YGKGLTREESR
+135 REER
-146 LPGVG
+146 E
-151 NKAISLKLCKNVT
+151 
-164 LKDFSLLHCG
+164 KDEKKSAAQRKREMKERKKEAEWLGEPFE
-174 HFGLLATGVDNL
+174 
-186 SILNVKVDTN
+186 
-196 RDGFDIDCCKNVRI
+196 
-210 SHCTVNAP
+210 
-218 WDDAI
+218 DDVEI
-223 VLKASYGLGYFK
+223 VPTAK
-235 DTENVTISDCFV
+235 
-247 SGYDRGSVLD
+247 
-257 LKKKSKKGLVAIV
+257 KKKSKKGLVAIV
-270 IIVLIVLAGGA
+270 IIVLIALAGGA

-320 FTDFMK
+320 FADFMK

-503 SEAESKRAA
+503 SKRAA

-517 ESKAAESK
+517 ESRAAESK

-532 QTTETKKDSS
+532 QTTETKKDSSKKDSS

-583 RNEIYARHH
+583 RNEIYARHG
-592 RKFDSADLQI
+592 RKFNDSELQA
-602 YFDKKSWYSGTIEP
+602 YFNGKSWYKGTVNPE
-616 SDFDEKNELSQI
+616 DFSTSVFNDYEI
-628 EKKNIDL
+628 KNIQL
-635 IKKYE
+635 IQSYE

>member
-1 MKQLILFLLCLSTWT
+1 MSNTEDRNDETINLDLDEHTSAEDADMDVNTEANANADDDF
-16 AQAKIYNVKDYGA
+16 DYL
-29 KADGTTIDTPAIN
+29 KE
-42 RAIEEAASQGGGT
+42 IEE
-55 IYFPAGEYACYSIRL
+55 
-70 ASHIHLYI
+70 I
-78 EQGAQIV
+78 EAQ
-85 GAFPSATEGYDLAEP
+85 EKE
-100 NEHTQFQDFGHSHW
+100 
-114 KNSLIW
+114 
-120 GIGLED
+120 LEEQRQKKKEE
-126 ITISGPGLI
+126 LERR
-135 YGKGLTREESR
+135 REER
-146 LPGVG
+146 E
-151 NKAISLKLCKNVT
+151 
-164 LKDFSLLHCG
+164 KDEKKSAAQRKREMKERKKEAEWLGEPFE
-174 HFGLLATGVDNL
+174 
-186 SILNVKVDTN
+186 
-196 RDGFDIDCCKNVRI
+196 
-210 SHCTVNAP
+210 
-218 WDDAI
+218 DDVEI
-223 VLKASYGLGYFK
+223 VPTAK
-235 DTENVTISDCFV
+235 
-247 SGYDRGSVLD
+247 
-257 LKKKSKKGLVAIV
+257 KKKSKKGLVAIV
-270 IIVLIVLAGGA
+270 VIVLIALAGGA
-281 VFAYKM
+281 AFAYKM
-287 QADKKELADFSQKVA
+287 QANKKELADFSQKVA

-464 IKEENYAQAVTT
+464 TKEENYAQAVTT

-542 KNNSS
+542 KNNS
-547 SSNSSA
+547 A

-583 RNEIYARHH
+583 RNEIYARHG
-592 RKFDSADLQI
+592 RKFNDSELQA
-602 YFDKKSWYSGTIEP
+602 YFNGKSWYKGTVNPE
-616 SDFDEKNELSQI
+616 DFSTSVFNDYEI
-628 EKKNIDL
+628 KNIQL
-635 IKKYE
+635 IQSYE

>member
-1 MKQLILFLLCLSTWT
+1 MSNTEDRNDETINLDLDEHTSAEDADMDVNTEANADDDF
-16 AQAKIYNVKDYGA
+16 DYL
-29 KADGTTIDTPAIN
+29 KE
-42 RAIEEAASQGGGT
+42 IEE
-55 IYFPAGEYACYSIRL
+55 
-70 ASHIHLYI
+70 I
-78 EQGAQIV
+78 EAQ
-85 GAFPSATEGYDLAEP
+85 EKE
-100 NEHTQFQDFGHSHW
+100 
-114 KNSLIW
+114 
-120 GIGLED
+120 LEEQRQKKKEE
-126 ITISGPGLI
+126 LERR
-135 YGKGLTREESR
+135 REER
-146 LPGVG
+146 E
-151 NKAISLKLCKNVT
+151 
-164 LKDFSLLHCG
+164 KDDKKSAAQRKREMKERKKEAEWLGEPFE
-174 HFGLLATGVDNL
+174 
-186 SILNVKVDTN
+186 
-196 RDGFDIDCCKNVRI
+196 
-210 SHCTVNAP
+210 
-218 WDDAI
+218 DDVEI
-223 VLKASYGLGYFK
+223 VPTAK
-235 DTENVTISDCFV
+235 
-247 SGYDRGSVLD
+247 
-257 LKKKSKKGLVAIV
+257 KKKSKKGLVAIV
-270 IIVLIVLAGGA
+270 VIVLIALAGGA
-281 VFAYKM
+281 AFAYKM

-302 AFQSEKLD
+302 TFQSEKLD

-340 EELDKKWSEVENT
+340 EDLDKKWSEVENT

-542 KNNSS
+542 KKDSSKNNSS

-583 RNEIYARHH
+583 RNEIYARHG
-592 RKFDSADLQI
+592 RKFNDSELQA
-602 YFDKKSWYSGTIEP
+602 YFNGKSWYKGTVNPE
-616 SDFDEKNELSQI
+616 DFSTSVFNDYEI
-628 EKKNIDL
+628 KNIQL
-635 IKKYE
+635 IQSYE

>member
-1 MKQLILFLLCLSTWT
+1 MSNTEDRNDETINLDLDEHTSAEDADMDVNTEANADDEI
-16 AQAKIYNVKDYGA
+16 DYL
-29 KADGTTIDTPAIN
+29 KE
-42 RAIEEAASQGGGT
+42 IEE
-55 IYFPAGEYACYSIRL
+55 
-70 ASHIHLYI
+70 I
-78 EQGAQIV
+78 EAQ
-85 GAFPSATEGYDLAEP
+85 EKE
-100 NEHTQFQDFGHSHW
+100 
-114 KNSLIW
+114 
-120 GIGLED
+120 LEEQRQKKKEE
-126 ITISGPGLI
+126 LERR
-135 YGKGLTREESR
+135 REER
-146 LPGVG
+146 E
-151 NKAISLKLCKNVT
+151 
-164 LKDFSLLHCG
+164 KDDKKSAAQRKREMKERKKEAEWLGEPFE
-174 HFGLLATGVDNL
+174 
-186 SILNVKVDTN
+186 
-196 RDGFDIDCCKNVRI
+196 
-210 SHCTVNAP
+210 
-218 WDDAI
+218 DDVEI
-223 VLKASYGLGYFK
+223 VPTAK
-235 DTENVTISDCFV
+235 
-247 SGYDRGSVLD
+247 
-257 LKKKSKKGLVAIV
+257 KKKSKKGLVAIV
-270 IIVLIVLAGGA
+270 VIVLIALAGGA
-281 VFAYKM
+281 AFAYKM

-340 EELDKKWSEVENT
+340 EDLDKKWSEVENT

-476 LNSWKTDVTALKKT
+476 LNSWKTDVTASKKT

-542 KNNSS
+542 KKDSSKNNSS

-583 RNEIYARHH
+583 RNEIYARHG
-592 RKFDSADLQI
+592 RKFNDSELQA
-602 YFDKKSWYSGTIEP
+602 YFNGKSWYKGTVNPE
-616 SDFDEKNELSQI
+616 DFSTSVFNDYEI
-628 EKKNIDL
+628 KNIQL
-635 IKKYE
+635 IQSYE

>member
-1 MKQLILFLLCLSTWT
+1 MKERKKEAEWLGEPFEDDVEIVPT
-16 AQAKIYNVKDYGA
+16 AK
-29 KADGTTIDTPAIN
+29 
-42 RAIEEAASQGGGT
+42 
-55 IYFPAGEYACYSIRL
+55 
-70 ASHIHLYI
+70 
-78 EQGAQIV
+78 
-85 GAFPSATEGYDLAEP
+85 
-100 NEHTQFQDFGHSHW
+100 
-114 KNSLIW
+114 
-120 GIGLED
+120 
-126 ITISGPGLI
+126 
-135 YGKGLTREESR
+135 
-146 LPGVG
+146 
-151 NKAISLKLCKNVT
+151 
-164 LKDFSLLHCG
+164 
-174 HFGLLATGVDNL
+174 
-186 SILNVKVDTN
+186 
-196 RDGFDIDCCKNVRI
+196 
-210 SHCTVNAP
+210 
-218 WDDAI
+218 
-223 VLKASYGLGYFK
+223 
-235 DTENVTISDCFV
+235 
-247 SGYDRGSVLD
+247 
-257 LKKKSKKGLVAIV
+257 KKKSKKGLVAIV
-270 IIVLIVLAGGA
+270 IIVLIALAGA
-281 VFAYKM
+281 AAFAYKM

-525 AAESKKN
+525 ASESKKN
-532 QTTETKKDSS
+532 QTTETKKDSSKKDSS

-583 RNEIYARHH
+583 RNEIYARHG
-592 RKFDSADLQI
+592 RKFNDSELQA
-602 YFDKKSWYSGTIEP
+602 YFNGKSWYKGTVNPE
-616 SDFDEKNELSQI
+616 DFSTSVFNDYEI
-628 EKKNIDL
+628 KNIQL
-635 IKKYE
+635 IQSYE

>member
-1 MKQLILFLLCLSTWT
+1 MSNTEDRNDETINLDLDEHTSAEDADMDVNTEANANADDDF
-16 AQAKIYNVKDYGA
+16 DYL
-29 KADGTTIDTPAIN
+29 KE
-42 RAIEEAASQGGGT
+42 IEE
-55 IYFPAGEYACYSIRL
+55 
-70 ASHIHLYI
+70 I
-78 EQGAQIV
+78 EAQ
-85 GAFPSATEGYDLAEP
+85 EKE
-100 NEHTQFQDFGHSHW
+100 
-114 KNSLIW
+114 
-120 GIGLED
+120 LEEQRQKKKEE
-126 ITISGPGLI
+126 LERR
-135 YGKGLTREESR
+135 REER
-146 LPGVG
+146 E
-151 NKAISLKLCKNVT
+151 
-164 LKDFSLLHCG
+164 KDEKKSAAQRKREMKERKKEAEWLGEPFE
-174 HFGLLATGVDNL
+174 
-186 SILNVKVDTN
+186 
-196 RDGFDIDCCKNVRI
+196 
-210 SHCTVNAP
+210 
-218 WDDAI
+218 DDVEI
-223 VLKASYGLGYFK
+223 VPTAK
-235 DTENVTISDCFV
+235 
-247 SGYDRGSVLD
+247 
-257 LKKKSKKGLVAIV
+257 KKKSKKGLVAIV
-270 IIVLIVLAGGA
+270 IIVLIALAGGA
-281 VFAYKM
+281 AFAYKM

-449 DQKKLDAY
+449 DY

-583 RNEIYARHH
+583 RNEIYARHG
-592 RKFDSADLQI
+592 RKFNDSELQA
-602 YFDKKSWYSGTIEP
+602 YFNGKSWYKGTVNPE
-616 SDFDEKNELSQI
+616 DFSTSVFNDYEI
-628 EKKNIDL
+628 KNIQL
-635 IKKYE
+635 IQSYE

>member
-1 MKQLILFLLCLSTWT
+1 MSNTEDRNDETINLDLDEHTSAEDADMDVNTEANADDDF
-16 AQAKIYNVKDYGA
+16 DYL
-29 KADGTTIDTPAIN
+29 KE
-42 RAIEEAASQGGGT
+42 IEE
-55 IYFPAGEYACYSIRL
+55 
-70 ASHIHLYI
+70 I
-78 EQGAQIV
+78 EAQ
-85 GAFPSATEGYDLAEP
+85 EKE
-100 NEHTQFQDFGHSHW
+100 
-114 KNSLIW
+114 
-120 GIGLED
+120 LEEQRQKKKEE
-126 ITISGPGLI
+126 LERR
-135 YGKGLTREESR
+135 REER
-146 LPGVG
+146 E
-151 NKAISLKLCKNVT
+151 
-164 LKDFSLLHCG
+164 KDDKKSAAQRKREMKERKKEAEWLGEPFE
-174 HFGLLATGVDNL
+174 
-186 SILNVKVDTN
+186 
-196 RDGFDIDCCKNVRI
+196 
-210 SHCTVNAP
+210 
-218 WDDAI
+218 DDVEI
-223 VLKASYGLGYFK
+223 VPTAK
-235 DTENVTISDCFV
+235 
-247 SGYDRGSVLD
+247 
-257 LKKKSKKGLVAIV
+257 KKKSKKGLVAIV
-270 IIVLIVLAGGA
+270 IIVLIALAGGA
-281 VFAYKM
+281 AFAYKM

-326 ECQDAIDA
+326 ECQGAIDA

-542 KNNSS
+542 KKDSSKNNSS

-583 RNEIYARHH
+583 RNEIYARHG
-592 RKFDSADLQI
+592 RKFNDSELQA
-602 YFDKKSWYSGTIEP
+602 YFNGKSWYKGTVNPE
-616 SDFDEKNELSQI
+616 DFSTSVFNDYEI
-628 EKKNIDL
+628 KNIQL
-635 IKKYE
+635 IQSYE

>member
-1 MKQLILFLLCLSTWT
+1 MSNTEDRNDETIDLDLDEHTSAEDTDMDVNT
-16 AQAKIYNVKDYGA
+16 EA
-29 KADGTTIDTPAIN
+29 KADDDFDYLKE
-42 RAIEEAASQGGGT
+42 IEE
-55 IYFPAGEYACYSIRL
+55 
-70 ASHIHLYI
+70 I
-78 EQGAQIV
+78 EAQ
-85 GAFPSATEGYDLAEP
+85 EKE
-100 NEHTQFQDFGHSHW
+100 
-114 KNSLIW
+114 
-120 GIGLED
+120 LEEQRQKKKEE
-126 ITISGPGLI
+126 LERR
-135 YGKGLTREESR
+135 REER
-146 LPGVG
+146 E
-151 NKAISLKLCKNVT
+151 
-164 LKDFSLLHCG
+164 KDEKKSAAQRRREMKERKKEAEWLGEPFEDD
-174 HFGLLATGVDNL
+174 VE
-186 SILNVKVDTN
+186 
-196 RDGFDIDCCKNVRI
+196 
-210 SHCTVNAP
+210 TVPTA
-218 WDDAI
+218 
-223 VLKASYGLGYFK
+223 K
-235 DTENVTISDCFV
+235 
-247 SGYDRGSVLD
+247 
-257 LKKKSKKGLVAIV
+257 KKKSKKGLVAIV
-270 IIVLIVLAGGA
+270 IILLIALAGGA
-281 VFAYKM
+281 VFAYKK

-310 GRDFGSHQSY
+310 GKDFGSHQSY

-386 TYETLK
+386 TYEALK
-392 KDVEAAQKDCDY
+392 KDVETAQKDCDY

-449 DQKKLDAY
+449 DQKKLEAY

-525 AAESKKN
+525 AAESKAAESKKN
-532 QTTETKKDSS
+532 QTTETKKNSS
-542 KNNSS
+542 NNNSS
-547 SSNSSA
+547 SSNSGA

-563 SQYLSASDV
+563 NQYLSASDV

-583 RNEIYARHH
+583 RNEIYARHG
-592 RKFDSADLQI
+592 RKFNDSELQA
-602 YFDKKSWYSGTIEP
+602 YFNSKSWYKGTVNPE
-616 SDFDEKNELSQI
+616 DFSTSVFNDYEI
-628 EKKNIDL
+628 KNIQL
-635 IKKYE
+635 IQSYE

>member
-1 MKQLILFLLCLSTWT
+1 MSNTEDRNDETIDLDLDEHTSAEDADMDVNTE
-16 AQAKIYNVKDYGA
+16 A
-29 KADGTTIDTPAIN
+29 KADDDFDYLKE
-42 RAIEEAASQGGGT
+42 IEE
-55 IYFPAGEYACYSIRL
+55 
-70 ASHIHLYI
+70 I
-78 EQGAQIV
+78 EAQ
-85 GAFPSATEGYDLAEP
+85 EKE
-100 NEHTQFQDFGHSHW
+100 
-114 KNSLIW
+114 
-120 GIGLED
+120 LEEQRQKKKEE
-126 ITISGPGLI
+126 LERR
-135 YGKGLTREESR
+135 REER
-146 LPGVG
+146 E
-151 NKAISLKLCKNVT
+151 
-164 LKDFSLLHCG
+164 KDEKKSAAQRRREMKERKKEAEWLGEPFE
-174 HFGLLATGVDNL
+174 
-186 SILNVKVDTN
+186 
-196 RDGFDIDCCKNVRI
+196 
-210 SHCTVNAP
+210 
-218 WDDAI
+218 DDVEI
-223 VLKASYGLGYFK
+223 VPTAK
-235 DTENVTISDCFV
+235 
-247 SGYDRGSVLD
+247 
-257 LKKKSKKGLVAIV
+257 KKKSKKGLVAIV
-270 IIVLIVLAGGA
+270 IILLIALAGGA
-281 VFAYKM
+281 VFAYKK

-310 GRDFGSHQSY
+310 GKDFGSHQSY

-392 KDVEAAQKDCDY
+392 KDIETAQKDCDY

-449 DQKKLDAY
+449 DQKKLEAY

-525 AAESKKN
+525 AAESKAAESKKN
-532 QTTETKKDSS
+532 QTTETKKNSS
-542 KNNSS
+542 NNNSS
-547 SSNSSA
+547 SSNSST

-563 SQYLSASDV
+563 NQYLSASDV

-583 RNEIYARHH
+583 RNEIYARHG
-592 RKFDSADLQI
+592 RKFNDSELQA
-602 YFDKKSWYSGTIEP
+602 YFNSKSWYKGTVNPE
-616 SDFDEKNELSQI
+616 DFSTSVFNDYEI
-628 EKKNIDL
+628 KNIQL
-635 IKKYE
+635 IQSYE

>member
-1 MKQLILFLLCLSTWT
+1 MSNTEDRNDETINLYLDEHTSAEDADMDVNTEANANADDDF
-16 AQAKIYNVKDYGA
+16 DYL
-29 KADGTTIDTPAIN
+29 KE
-42 RAIEEAASQGGGT
+42 IEE
-55 IYFPAGEYACYSIRL
+55 
-70 ASHIHLYI
+70 I
-78 EQGAQIV
+78 EAQ
-85 GAFPSATEGYDLAEP
+85 EKE
-100 NEHTQFQDFGHSHW
+100 
-114 KNSLIW
+114 
-120 GIGLED
+120 LEEQRQKKKEE
-126 ITISGPGLI
+126 LERR
-135 YGKGLTREESR
+135 REER
-146 LPGVG
+146 E
-151 NKAISLKLCKNVT
+151 
-164 LKDFSLLHCG
+164 KDEKKSAAQRKREMKERKKEAEWLGEPFE
-174 HFGLLATGVDNL
+174 
-186 SILNVKVDTN
+186 
-196 RDGFDIDCCKNVRI
+196 
-210 SHCTVNAP
+210 
-218 WDDAI
+218 DDVEI
-223 VLKASYGLGYFK
+223 VPTAK
-235 DTENVTISDCFV
+235 
-247 SGYDRGSVLD
+247 
-257 LKKKSKKGLVAIV
+257 KKKSKKGLVAIV
-270 IIVLIVLAGGA
+270 IIVLIALAGGA
-281 VFAYKM
+281 VFAYKI

-353 YTTVSNGKTSL
+353 YATVSNGKTSL

-392 KDVEAAQKDCDY
+392 KDVEAAQK
-404 EKVSDFQKQLDA
+404 VSDFQKQLDA

-427 VIQNLKNDISSVS
+427 VIQNMKNDISSVS

-464 IKEENYAQAVTT
+464 IQEENYAQAVTT

-503 SEAESKRAA
+503 SEAEAKRAA

-583 RNEIYARHH
+583 RNEIYARHG
-592 RKFDSADLQI
+592 RKFNDSELQA
-602 YFDKKSWYSGTIEP
+602 YFNGKSWYKGTVNPE
-616 SDFDEKNELSQI
+616 DFSTSVFNDYEI
-628 EKKNIDL
+628 KNIQL
-635 IKKYE
+635 IQSYE

>member
-1 MKQLILFLLCLSTWT
+1 MSNTEDRNDETIDLDLDEHTSAEDADMDVNTE
-16 AQAKIYNVKDYGA
+16 A
-29 KADGTTIDTPAIN
+29 KADDDFDYLKE
-42 RAIEEAASQGGGT
+42 IEE
-55 IYFPAGEYACYSIRL
+55 
-70 ASHIHLYI
+70 I
-78 EQGAQIV
+78 EAQ
-85 GAFPSATEGYDLAEP
+85 EKE
-100 NEHTQFQDFGHSHW
+100 
-114 KNSLIW
+114 
-120 GIGLED
+120 LEEQRQKKKEE
-126 ITISGPGLI
+126 LERR
-135 YGKGLTREESR
+135 REER
-146 LPGVG
+146 E
-151 NKAISLKLCKNVT
+151 
-164 LKDFSLLHCG
+164 KDEKKSAAQRRREMKERKKEAEWLGEPFE
-174 HFGLLATGVDNL
+174 
-186 SILNVKVDTN
+186 
-196 RDGFDIDCCKNVRI
+196 
-210 SHCTVNAP
+210 
-218 WDDAI
+218 DDVEI
-223 VLKASYGLGYFK
+223 VPTAK
-235 DTENVTISDCFV
+235 
-247 SGYDRGSVLD
+247 
-257 LKKKSKKGLVAIV
+257 KKKSKKGLVAIV
-270 IIVLIVLAGGA
+270 IILLIALAGGA
-281 VFAYKM
+281 VFAYKK

-310 GRDFGSHQSY
+310 GKDFGSHQSY

-386 TYETLK
+386 TYEALK
-392 KDVEAAQKDCDY
+392 KDIETAQKDCDY

-449 DQKKLDAY
+449 DQKKLEAY

-525 AAESKKN
+525 AAESKAAESKKN
-532 QTTETKKDSS
+532 QTTETKKNSS
-542 KNNSS
+542 NNNSS
-547 SSNSSA
+547 SSNSST

-563 SQYLSASDV
+563 NQYLSASDV

-583 RNEIYARHH
+583 RNEIYARHG
-592 RKFDSADLQI
+592 RKFNDSELQA
-602 YFDKKSWYSGTIEP
+602 YFNSKSWYKGTVNPE
-616 SDFDEKNELSQI
+616 DFSTSVFNDYEI
-628 EKKNIDL
+628 KNIQL
-635 IKKYE
+635 IQSYE

>member
-1 MKQLILFLLCLSTWT
+1 MSNTEDRNDETIDLDLDEHTSAEDADMDVNTE
-16 AQAKIYNVKDYGA
+16 A
-29 KADGTTIDTPAIN
+29 KADDDFDYLKE
-42 RAIEEAASQGGGT
+42 IEE
-55 IYFPAGEYACYSIRL
+55 
-70 ASHIHLYI
+70 I
-78 EQGAQIV
+78 EAQ
-85 GAFPSATEGYDLAEP
+85 EKE
-100 NEHTQFQDFGHSHW
+100 
-114 KNSLIW
+114 
-120 GIGLED
+120 LEEQRQKKKEE
-126 ITISGPGLI
+126 LERR
-135 YGKGLTREESR
+135 REEREKDEKKSAAQR
-146 LPGVG
+146 RREMKERKKEAEWLGEPFED
-151 NKAISLKLCKNVT
+151 NVE
-164 LKDFSLLHCG
+164 
-174 HFGLLATGVDNL
+174 
-186 SILNVKVDTN
+186 
-196 RDGFDIDCCKNVRI
+196 
-210 SHCTVNAP
+210 
-218 WDDAI
+218 I
-223 VLKASYGLGYFK
+223 VPTAK
-235 DTENVTISDCFV
+235 
-247 SGYDRGSVLD
+247 
-257 LKKKSKKGLVAIV
+257 KKKSKKGLVAIV
-270 IIVLIVLAGGA
+270 IILLIALAGGA
-281 VFAYKM
+281 VFAYKK
-287 QADKKELADFSQKVA
+287 QVDKKELADFSQKVA

-310 GRDFGSHQSY
+310 GKDFGSHQSY

-392 KDVEAAQKDCDY
+392 KDVETAQKDCDY

-449 DQKKLDAY
+449 DQKKLEAY

-525 AAESKKN
+525 AAESKAAESKKN
-532 QTTETKKDSS
+532 QTTETKKNGSN
-542 KNNSS
+542 NNSS

-563 SQYLSASDV
+563 NQYLSASDV

-583 RNEIYARHH
+583 RNEIYARHG
-592 RKFDSADLQI
+592 RKFNDSELQT
-602 YFDKKSWYSGTIEP
+602 YFNSKSWYKGTVNPE
-616 SDFDEKNELSQI
+616 DFSTSVFNDYEI
-628 EKKNIDL
+628 KNIQL
-635 IKKYE
+635 IQSYE

>member
-1 MKQLILFLLCLSTWT
+1 MSNTEDRNDETIDLDLDEHTSAEDADMDVNTE
-16 AQAKIYNVKDYGA
+16 A
-29 KADGTTIDTPAIN
+29 KADDDFDYLKE
-42 RAIEEAASQGGGT
+42 IEE
-55 IYFPAGEYACYSIRL
+55 
-70 ASHIHLYI
+70 I
-78 EQGAQIV
+78 EAQ
-85 GAFPSATEGYDLAEP
+85 EKE
-100 NEHTQFQDFGHSHW
+100 
-114 KNSLIW
+114 
-120 GIGLED
+120 LEEQRQKKKEE
-126 ITISGPGLI
+126 LERR
-135 YGKGLTREESR
+135 REER
-146 LPGVG
+146 E
-151 NKAISLKLCKNVT
+151 
-164 LKDFSLLHCG
+164 KDEKKSAAQRRREMKERKKEAEWLGEPFE
-174 HFGLLATGVDNL
+174 
-186 SILNVKVDTN
+186 
-196 RDGFDIDCCKNVRI
+196 
-210 SHCTVNAP
+210 
-218 WDDAI
+218 DDVEI
-223 VLKASYGLGYFK
+223 VPTAK
-235 DTENVTISDCFV
+235 
-247 SGYDRGSVLD
+247 
-257 LKKKSKKGLVAIV
+257 KKKSKKGLVAIV
-270 IIVLIVLAGGA
+270 IILLIALAGGA
-281 VFAYKM
+281 VFAYKK

-310 GRDFGSHQSY
+310 GKDFGSHQSY

-392 KDVEAAQKDCDY
+392 KDVETAQKDCDY

-476 LNSWKTDVTALKKT
+476 LNSWKTDVTALKKS

-525 AAESKKN
+525 AAESKAAESKKN
-532 QTTETKKDSS
+532 QTTETKK
-542 KNNSS
+542 NSS
-547 SSNSSA
+547 NNNSSA

-563 SQYLSASDV
+563 NQYLSASDV

-583 RNEIYARHH
+583 RNEIYARHG
-592 RKFDSADLQI
+592 RKFNDSELQA
-602 YFDKKSWYSGTIEP
+602 YFNSKSWYKGTVNPE
-616 SDFDEKNELSQI
+616 DFSTSVFNDYEI
-628 EKKNIDL
+628 KNIQL
-635 IKKYE
+635 IQSYE